1 MRVDLRGDPQPEELV
16 TVLGLHDG
24 EENLVQVVQTQVT
37 VLEKRPASLER
48 KRKADVITALLH
60 KSVLV

>member
-1 MRVDLRGDPQPEELV
+1 MSVDLRGDPQPEELV

-60 KSVLV
+60 KLVLV